1 MVIASGGNIGI
12 GTTSPG
18 SKLNTYASG
27 SNLSVFKAEGG
38 NGTLFEVTDQLSG
51 SLFSVNTIS
60 GLPALEVFSNNTIV
74 AGQYG
79 SNVLV
84 ITGSNIGIGTNSPVS
99 KLHIRGGTEL
109 LNSSGS
115 TGSTTS
121 GSLMIVGQNTKGGS
135 DYHDFLYAR
144 NTKPSTTNP
153 QKYFRINSTGGIEII
168 NNAYTINILTLTDAG
183 VLSTPGGGTSDIRTK
198 QNVEY
203 IYQDTLPTINKLK
216 PVKFEF
222 KNNPNVTRHGFIAQD
237 VLPVKPDL
245 VLGDGDTE
253 TGTYGL
259 DYDGILALT
268 VKALQEAN
276 AKIEQLENRISQLEN
291 K

>member
-1 MVIASGGNIGI
+1 MRGI
-12 GTTSPG
+12 QY
-18 SKLNTYASG
+18 LNT
-27 SNLSVFKAEGG
+27 
-38 NGTLFEVTDQLSG
+38 
-51 SLFSVNTIS
+51 
-60 GLPALEVFSNNTIV
+60 
-74 AGQYG
+74 
-79 SNVLV
+79 
-84 ITGSNIGIGTNSPVS
+84 
-99 KLHIRGGTEL
+99 
-109 LNSSGS
+109 SGS
-115 TGSTTS
+115 TSGTTS
-121 GSLMIVGQNTKGGS
+121 GSLMILGQNTKGGD

-153 QKYFRINSTGGIEII
+153 QKYFRINSTGGIEIV
-168 NNAYTINILTLTDAG
+168 NNAYTINILNLTDAG

-203 IYQDTLPTINKLK
+203 IYQNALPTINQLK

-222 KNNPNVTRHGFIAQD
+222 KNNPNVKRHGFIAQD
-237 VLPVKPDL
+237 VLSIKPDL

-253 TGTYGL
+253 NGTYGL

-276 AKIEQLENRISQLEN
+276 AKIEQLESRISQLEN

>member
-1 MVIASGGNIGI
+1 
-12 GTTSPG
+12 
-18 SKLNTYASG
+18 
-27 SNLSVFKAEGG
+27 
-38 NGTLFEVTDQLSG
+38 
-51 SLFSVNTIS
+51 
-60 GLPALEVFSNNTIV
+60 
-74 AGQYG
+74 
-79 SNVLV
+79 
-84 ITGSNIGIGTNSPVS
+84 
-99 KLHIRGGTEL
+99 
-109 LNSSGS
+109 
-115 TGSTTS
+115 
-121 GSLMIVGQNTKGGS
+121 MIVGQNTKGGA

-153 QKYFRINSTGGIEII
+153 QKYFRINSTGGIEIV
-168 NNAYTINILTLTDAG
+168 NNAYTTNILTLTDAG

-268 VKALQEAN
+268 VKALQEATN
-276 AKIEQLENRISQLEN
+276 RIEKLEKELENLKNRL
-291 K
+291 

>member
-1 MVIASGGNIGI
+1 MRITSVGNVGI
-12 GTTSPG
+12 GTTNP
-18 SKLNTYASG
+18 
-27 SNLSVFKAEGG
+27 
-38 NGTLFEVTDQLSG
+38 
-51 SLFSVNTIS
+51 
-60 GLPALEVFSNNTIV
+60 V
-74 AGQYG
+74 A
-79 SNVLV
+79 
-84 ITGSNIGIGTNSPVS
+84 

-109 LNSSGS
+109 LNTSGS

-135 DYHDFLYAR
+135 DYHDFLYVR

-168 NNAYTINILTLTDAG
+168 NNAYTTNILTLTDAG

-203 IYQDTLPTINKLK
+203 IYQDASDTINQLK

-222 KNNPNVTRHGFIAQD
+222 KDNPNITRHGFIAQD
-237 VLPVKPDL
+237 VLPIKPEL
-245 VLGDGDTE
+245 VLGDGDKPN
-253 TGTYGL
+253 GTYGL

-276 AKIEQLENRISQLEN
+276 TKIEQLENRISQLEN